1 MQLKSAERY
10 WNPHLETLPP
20 RQLRD
25 FQFKKFKRI
34 VKWGYENSRLYRQ
47 LYEKAGF
54 NPDDLQDWEDI
65 SKVPVVQKKI
75 IALLRQKNR
84 IPWYTLY

>member
-34 VKWGYENSRLYRQ
+34 VKWDTKTQALSTTLRKSRV
-47 LYEKAGF
+47 KS
-54 NPDDLQDWEDI
+54 DDPRTEDI
-65 SKVPVVQKKI
+65 SKV
-75 IALLRQKNR
+75 LLSKSYRTAQAKNR
-84 IPWYTLY
+84 IRTVIPLCTN